1 MLSGV
6 PNFALA
12 IGYTNASW
20 TLKCD
25 LVSEYVC
32 RLLNELDRTG
42 YDGRARRCRRRPD
55 RASRCS
61 NLQSGYV
68 RRGLDR
74 LPRQG
79 AGRALAAEPE
89 LPRDCDVLLFRHGS
103 GSPTRSSPLM
113 QDFVFAGGTAVVT
126 GAASGIGAAVAAELA
141 RRGSRLVLLDRD
153 ADRLAEVAARTGAES
168 HLVDLADA
176 DAVVAV
182 GERISSAHP
191 RVRLLVNN
199 AGIALGGR
207 FDQVTLA
214 EYEEIIDVNF
224 RAVVRLTH
232 TLLPALRAEPGSHL
246 VNVSRLFGLIA
257 PAGQTA
263 YAASKFAVRGFSE
276 ALRQELAGE
285 VGVTTVHPGGIRT
298 RIAESARIGSGVDMT
313 EYDRERAVW
322 SALLSIPPERAAG
335 LILDAVEHRK
345 ARVLIGV
352 SAKAPD
358 LLARLLPVTS
368 GRIYAAGQ
376 KGIRA
381 LALRQA
387 ARQAR

>member
-1 MLSGV
+1 
-6 PNFALA
+6 
-12 IGYTNASW
+12 
-20 TLKCD
+20 
-25 LVSEYVC
+25 
-32 RLLNELDRTG
+32 
-42 YDGRARRCRRRPD
+42 
-55 RASRCS
+55 
-61 NLQSGYV
+61 
-68 RRGLDR
+68 
-74 LPRQG
+74 
-79 AGRALAAEPE
+79 
-89 LPRDCDVLLFRHGS
+89 
-103 GSPTRSSPLM
+103 M

-126 GAASGIGAAVAAELA
+126 GAASGIGAAVAVELA

-153 ADRLAEVAARTGAES
+153 AGRLAEVAARTGAES

-176 DAVVAV
+176 GAVVAV

-199 AGIALGGR
+199 AGMALGGR

-246 VNVSRLFGLIA
+246 VNVSSLFGLIA

-335 LILDAVEHRK
+335 LILDAVEHRR

-376 KGIRA
+376 RGIRA